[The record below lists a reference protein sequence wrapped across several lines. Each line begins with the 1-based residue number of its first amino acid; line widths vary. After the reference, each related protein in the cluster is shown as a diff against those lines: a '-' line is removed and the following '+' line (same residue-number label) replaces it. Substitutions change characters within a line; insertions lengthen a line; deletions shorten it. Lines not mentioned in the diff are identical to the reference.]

1 MGVKVRDEETLPPL
15 PPHAPKGFAGGI
27 EPVDEDEEANE
38 IQRTKKKD
46 AIFGIST
53 MLVPVSV
60 CVCLK
65 YLSGR
70 YLRAYFEEL
79 HCWSL
84 YFSFLVIDYFKK

>member
-1 MGVKVRDEETLPPL
+1 MKKQLPP
-15 PPHAPKGFAGGI
+15 PPQLHGPKAFAGGI
-27 EPVDEDEEANE
+27 ERVDEDEEANE

-53 MLVPVSV
+53 VLVHVSV

-70 YLRAYFEEL
+70 YLRAYFDEL

-84 YFSFLVIDYFKK
+84 